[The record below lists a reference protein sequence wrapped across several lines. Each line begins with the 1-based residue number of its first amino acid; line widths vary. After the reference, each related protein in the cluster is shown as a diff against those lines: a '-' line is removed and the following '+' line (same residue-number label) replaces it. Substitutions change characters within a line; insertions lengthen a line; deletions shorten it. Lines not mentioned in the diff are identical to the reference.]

1 MNKWKDIPCSW
12 IGRINLVKM
21 IIPPKVIYKFS
32 AISIK
37 IPVDF
42 FFFFTELEQVILNFL
57 WKHKRPQITKR
68 KHWQYTFDIGLTNVF
83 WIYIL
88 REGKQKQNKRWDHFK
103 LKSFC
108 TTKETINKMKRHP
121 IE

>member
-1 MNKWKDIPCSW
+1 MNKWKDIPSSW

-21 IIPPKVIYKFS
+21 IILPTVIYRFS
-32 AISIK
+32 AIPIK
-37 IPVDF
+37 IPVVF
-42 FFFFTELEQVILNFL
+42 FFSTELEQMILNFK

-68 KHWQYTFDIGLTNVF
+68 KHWQYTFDIGLTNIF
-83 WIYIL
+83 WICIL
-88 REGKQKQNKRWDHFK
+88 REGKQKQNKQWDHFR

-108 TTKETINKMKRHP
+108 TTKETIKMKRHP